1 MIISNPST
9 LAATVIQDPSGI
21 TSPTTAAVTVPNAY
35 TCGDSK
41 KFVPDNGG
49 NLVCSFD
56 LASATPT
63 TPLWSSGKCNPV
75 KASVT

>member
-1 MIISNPST
+1 MIINNPNA
-9 LAATVIQDPSGI
+9 LAATVIPDSSGI
-21 TSPTTAAVTVPNAY
+21 TSPTTAAVTVASAY
-35 TCGDSK
+35 TCGDPK

-49 NLVCSFD
+49 SLVCSFD